1 MVMRAHLNRFTKGG
15 GVGVLIGVGLWI
27 QQGGLSTPT
36 PTPPLYWLGVALMV
50 IGAGLGIYGWFGKPY
65 KESKLLDEIKALL
78 VEIDA
83 CERNAAIKKGKQK
96 CPRKAIEQITKDAV
110 EIYGNLFSFI
120 TSMVDNVLGEG
131 NIDYLIGFFAQ
142 FGDIMD
148 AEDCGLKS
156 ELSETETYSKLN
168 TDLAKKR
175 ANLEG
180 RKRERDIV
188 EKNIDRVR
196 ALTYGVNSSRVFR
209 EVLKSIPEA
218 RNLPRYIMV
227 RLESMEAAMQRLL
240 PKMLRTLDSEWKK
253 MEVNI
258 DGM

>member
-1 MVMRAHLNRFTKGG
+1 
-15 GVGVLIGVGLWI
+15 
-27 QQGGLSTPT
+27 
-36 PTPPLYWLGVALMV
+36 MV

-65 KESKLLDEIKALL
+65 KQSKLLDEIKVLL

-83 CERNAAIKKGKQK
+83 CERNAAVKKGKQK
-96 CPRKAIEQITKDAV
+96 CPRKVIEQITEDAV
-110 EIYGNLFSFI
+110 EIYGNLFSFV

-148 AEDCGLKS
+148 AEDYGLKA
-156 ELSETETYSKLN
+156 ELSETQTYSKLN

-175 ANLEG
+175 ANLERG
-180 RKRERDIV
+180 KSEAII
-188 EKNIDRVR
+188 EKNVDRVR
-196 ALTYGVNSSRVFR
+196 ALTYGINSSRVFR
-209 EVLKSIPEA
+209 EIIKSNPEA
-218 RNLPRYIMV
+218 KNLPTEIMV
-227 RLESMEAAMQRLL
+227 KLESMEAAMQRLL

-253 MEVNI
+253 VEVRI

>member
-1 MVMRAHLNRFTKGG
+1 M
-15 GVGVLIGVGLWI
+15 LIGVGLWI
-27 QQGGLSTPT
+27 QQGGLSIPS

-50 IGAGLGIYGWFGKPY
+50 VGAGLGIYGWFGKPY
-65 KESKLLDEIKALL
+65 KESKLLDEIKSLL
-78 VEIDA
+78 VEIDE
-83 CERNAAIKKGKQK
+83 CERDAATRKGKQK
-96 CPRKAIEQITKDAV
+96 FKRGVIEQITKNAV
-110 EIYGNLFSFI
+110 EIYGNLFSFL

-131 NIDYLIGFFAQ
+131 NIDYLIGFLAQ

-156 ELSETETYSKLN
+156 ELSGTETYTKLN

-180 RKRERDIV
+180 RRKKRDII

-209 EVLKSIPEA
+209 EVIKSIPEA
-218 RNLPRYIMV
+218 KNLPRYIMV

-240 PKMLRTLDSEWKK
+240 PKMLRTLDTEWKK
-253 MEVNI
+253 VEVKI
-258 DGM
+258 DGMG